1 MIESFKHLLDIASDR
16 DLAEVFLESDEQE
29 HAVPAE
35 QIVEALRKRRAVMR
49 DCVERGKN
57 GGESM
62 GKLVGNEARLL
73 NEAFRN
79 GRTFLDPLT
88 VKAELYA
95 LAVMGENARMGVIV
109 AAPTAGAGGIVP
121 GMLLAL
127 EEERNIDPE
136 TTVRALVVAGGI
148 GSIIALSANIS
159 GAAGG
164 CQNEVG
170 VASSMGAA
178 AVTYMMGGSTRQS
191 VQAAALALKNTLGL
205 VCDPVGGLVEVPCV
219 KRNALFAVH
228 GLTAA
233 QLALAGVES
242 IIPMDEIVEAMVRI
256 GRSLPRGL
264 RETAEGG
271 LATTETG
278 TAIALRLKEEANRR
292 RAERAAERERVAR
305 QRWPR
310 TPSVHP
316 YHRPVA
322 GVLPRR
328 RRRGDEL
335 RPPLGEESR
344 ALPHT
349 VVQIEDPEP
358 RPVACRAVVVA
369 VQQEVAVRVG
379 LEHLTADA
387 DPVEQRP
394 LREGQVLLTARPHRI
409 ADDHA

>member
-1 MIESFKHLLDIASDR
+1 MIESFAQLEQISADR
-16 DLAEVFLESDEQE
+16 DLADVFLETDEQE

-57 GGESM
+57 GGLSM

-73 NEAFRN
+73 NDAFQS
-79 GRTFLDPLT
+79 GKTFLDPLT

-95 LAVMGENARMGVIV
+95 LSVMGENSRMGVIV
-109 AAPTAGAGGIVP
+109 AAPTAGAGGVVP

-127 EEERNIDPE
+127 EEERKIDPE
-136 TTVRALVVAGGI
+136 KTVRALVVAGGI
-148 GSIIALSANIS
+148 GSIIALSASIS

-170 VASSMGAA
+170 VASSMGAGGVA
-178 AVTYMMGGSTRQS
+178 YMMGGSTRQIIH
-191 VQAAALALKNTLGL
+191 AAALALKNTLGL

-242 IIPMDEIVEAMVRI
+242 AIPMDEIVEAMVRI
-256 GRSLPRGL
+256 GRQLPRGL

-278 TAIALRLKEEANRR
+278 RAIAQRLKAEMNQK
-292 RAERAAERERVAR
+292 RAEKAAERERAAAAR
-305 QRWPR
+305 KEKG
-310 TPSVHP
+310 S
-316 YHRPVA
+316 
-322 GVLPRR
+322 
-328 RRRGDEL
+328 
-335 RPPLGEESR
+335 
-344 ALPHT
+344 
-349 VVQIEDPEP
+349 
-358 RPVACRAVVVA
+358 
-369 VQQEVAVRVG
+369 G
-379 LEHLTADA
+379 L
-387 DPVEQRP
+387 
-394 LREGQVLLTARPHRI
+394 
-409 ADDHA
+409 

>member
-1 MIESFKHLLDIASDR
+1 MIETFAHLEKLGADR
-16 DLAEVFLESDEQE
+16 DLAEVFLEADEQE
-29 HAVPAE
+29 HAVPAAD
-35 QIVEALRKRRAVMR
+35 ILEALRKRRAVMR
-49 DCVERGKN
+49 DCVERGKS
-57 GGESM
+57 GGQSM

-73 NEAFRN
+73 NEAFVQ

-88 VKAELYA
+88 IKAEIYA
-95 LAVMGENARMGVIV
+95 LSVMGENSRMGVIV

-127 EEERNIDPE
+127 EEEKNIDPE
-136 TTVRALVVAGGI
+136 KTVRALVVAGGI

-170 VASSMGAA
+170 VASAMGAA
-178 AVTYMMGGSTRQS
+178 AVAYMMGGNTRNCIH
-191 VQAAALALKNTLGL
+191 AAALALKNTLGL

-233 QLALAGVES
+233 QLSMAGVES
-242 IIPMDEIVEAMVRI
+242 FIPMDEIVEAMVRI

-292 RAERAAERERVAR
+292 RAERAAERERIA
-305 QRWPR
+305 
-310 TPSVHP
+310 
-316 YHRPVA
+316 
-322 GVLPRR
+322 
-328 RRRGDEL
+328 
-335 RPPLGEESR
+335 EERKSGT
-344 ALPHT
+344 H
-349 VVQIEDPEP
+349 
-358 RPVACRAVVVA
+358 
-369 VQQEVAVRVG
+369 
-379 LEHLTADA
+379 
-387 DPVEQRP
+387 
-394 LREGQVLLTARPHRI
+394 
-409 ADDHA
+409 

>member
-1 MIESFKHLLDIASDR
+1 MIESFRHLEDIAGDR

-35 QIVEALRKRRAVMR
+35 QILEALRKRRGVMR
-49 DCVERGKN
+49 DCVERGRN

-73 NEAFRN
+73 GEALRE
-79 GRTFLDPLT
+79 GRVFLDPLT

-95 LAVMGENARMGVIV
+95 LSVMGENARMGVIV
-109 AAPTAGAGGIVP
+109 AAPTAGAGGVVP

-127 EEERNIDPE
+127 EEERNVDPE
-136 TTVRALVVAGGI
+136 TTVRAMVVAGGV

-164 CQNEVG
+164 CQNEIG

-178 AVTYMMGGSTRQS
+178 GVVYMMGGNTHQAI
-191 VQAAALALKNTLGL
+191 QAAGLALKNTLGL

-233 QLALAGVES
+233 QLALAGIDSV
-242 IIPMDEIVEAMVRI
+242 IPMDEIVEAMVRI

-264 RETAEGG
+264 KETAEGG

-292 RAERAAERERVAR
+292 REEKAAERERMA
-305 QRWPR
+305 
-310 TPSVHP
+310 
-316 YHRPVA
+316 
-322 GVLPRR
+322 
-328 RRRGDEL
+328 
-335 RPPLGEESR
+335 
-344 ALPHT
+344 
-349 VVQIEDPEP
+349 
-358 RPVACRAVVVA
+358 
-369 VQQEVAVRVG
+369 QERKSG
-379 LEHLTADA
+379 TS
-387 DPVEQRP
+387 
-394 LREGQVLLTARPHRI
+394 
-409 ADDHA
+409 

>member
-1 MIESFKHLLDIASDR
+1 MIESFKQLEEIARDR
-16 DLAEVFLESDEQE
+16 DLADVFLESDEQE
-29 HAVPAE
+29 HAIPAE
-35 QIVEALRKRRAVMR
+35 MIVEALRKRRAVMR
-49 DCVERGKN
+49 DCVERGRTS

-62 GKLVGNEARLL
+62 GRLVGSEARLL
-73 NEAFRN
+73 QQALDE
-79 GRTFLDPLT
+79 GRVFLDPLT
-88 VKAELYA
+88 VKAEIYA
-95 LAVMGENARMGVIV
+95 LAVMAENARMGVIV
-109 AAPTAGAGGIVP
+109 AAPTAGAGGVVP

-127 EEERNIDPE
+127 EEERKVDPE
-136 TTVRALVVAGGI
+136 RTVRAMIVAGGV

-178 AVTYMMGGSTRQS
+178 GVAYMMGGTTRQAIH
-191 VQAAALALKNTLGL
+191 AAALALKNTLGL

-242 IIPMDEIVEAMVRI
+242 VIPMDEIVEAMVRI

-292 RAERAAERERVAR
+292 RAEKAAERERVAEER
-305 QRWPR
+305 K
-310 TPSVHP
+310 
-316 YHRPVA
+316 A
-322 GVLPRR
+322 G
-328 RRRGDEL
+328 
-335 RPPLGEESR
+335 
-344 ALPHT
+344 T
-349 VVQIEDPEP
+349 N
-358 RPVACRAVVVA
+358 
-369 VQQEVAVRVG
+369 
-379 LEHLTADA
+379 
-387 DPVEQRP
+387 
-394 LREGQVLLTARPHRI
+394 
-409 ADDHA
+409 